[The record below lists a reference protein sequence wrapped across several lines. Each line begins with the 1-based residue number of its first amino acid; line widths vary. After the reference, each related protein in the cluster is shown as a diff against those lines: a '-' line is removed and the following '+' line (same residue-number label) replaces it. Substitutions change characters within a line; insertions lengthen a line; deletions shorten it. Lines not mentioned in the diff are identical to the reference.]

1 MKTESSRQEKGK
13 QTRRAFAK
21 SIVAAAV
28 AAPIVASATAAEAQ
42 APAQAQT
49 ISPAAEGYFEVA
61 KARYGKF
68 VTPEQLEAIKRDLEG
83 NVRTSERL
91 SAIKLENGDEPDF
104 VFGV

>member
-1 MKTESSRQEKGK
+1 MKTEPIKENTGK

-28 AAPIVASATAAEAQ
+28 AVPIAAASKQT
-42 APAQAQT
+42 QAQGPVQPAAS
-49 ISPAAEGYFEVA
+49 SPAAEGYFEVA
-61 KARYGKF
+61 KARFGKY
-68 VTPEQLEAIKRDLEG
+68 VTPEQLDAVKRDLEG